1 MAGVDGCRG
10 GWIAAIEWPDGACGL
25 RLFAG
30 FAALLQTVPP
40 DALVLVDMPIGLPDQ
55 IRGPGRA
62 AEQAA
67 RPHLGA
73 RRGSVFS
80 IPAREAVEA
89 GRGPF
94 RDRATRLAAYRES
107 CRLARLRSA
116 PPSAVSIQG
125 FGLFG
130 KILEIDDL
138 LRADPTLAE
147 RVLESHPELVLTG
160 LAGAPCRYPKTVRE
174 GAAERRAILLAH
186 GLPAGLAAAP
196 RPCGAAEDDR
206 LDACALLLA
215 ARRAQAGR
223 IRRFPDPPERDRYDL
238 PITIHA

>member
-1 MAGVDGCRG
+1 
-10 GWIAAIEWPDGACGL
+10 
-25 RLFAG
+25 
-30 FAALLQTVPP
+30 
-40 DALVLVDMPIGLPDQ
+40 MPIGLPER

-73 RRGSVFS
+73 RRGSIFS
-80 IPAREAVEA
+80 IPARAAVEA

-94 RDRATRLAAYRES
+94 RDGAARRGAYAES
-107 CRLARLRSA
+107 CRLARELSE

-125 FGLFG
+125 FGLFP
-130 KILEIDDL
+130 KILEIDDR
-138 LRADPTLAE
+138 LRAEPELAA
-147 RVLESHPELVLTG
+147 RVLESHPELVFAGLT
-160 LAGAPCRYPKTVRE
+160 GAPCRYAKTGAA

-186 GLPAGLAAAP
+186 GLPAALLDAA
-196 RPCGAAEDDR
+196 RPSGAAEDDR

-215 ARRAQAGR
+215 ARRRRDGLT
-223 IRRFPDPPERDRYDL
+223 RRFPEPPEHDAHGL